1 MAHKVSKLFNE
12 TLNEMNIS
20 AKQKA
25 VLQASLQLF
34 SEKGFENT
42 STNEIAS
49 LANVAVG
56 TVYQQFKSKDQL
68 LQVVIESL
76 IDEVIPKVANEFVA
90 GVKVTQETEFGEFLQ
105 NIIQDRMQ
113 FAVDNLPQIR
123 VLVRETM
130 VNKKVQQQLQARI
143 VKLPFDRLK
152 DFFADYQQK
161 GQIVE
166 WDFMRIVRYI
176 VGIVG
181 SYIVPIIFSP
191 GQHEADVGQMSHEAT
206 EILIK
211 ELKP

>member
-12 TLNEMNIS
+12 TLNEMDIS

-34 SEKGFENT
+34 SEQGFENT
-42 STNEIAS
+42 STNEIARK
-49 LANVAVG
+49 ANVAVG
-56 TVYQQFKSKDQL
+56 TVYQQFKSKEQL
-68 LQVVIESL
+68 LQAVIGPL
-76 IDEVIPKVANEFVA
+76 VDEVIPKVASEFVA
-90 GVKVTQETEFGEFLQ
+90 GVKVTKETEFAEFLQ

-113 FAVDNLPQIR
+113 FTVDNLPQIR
-123 VLVRETM
+123 VLIRETM

-143 VKLPFDRLK
+143 VKLPFDRLQG
-152 DFFADYQQK
+152 FFADYQQQ

-166 WDFMRIVRYI
+166 WNFMRILRYI
-176 VGIVG
+176 AGISG

-191 GQHEADVGQMSHEAT
+191 DHEVDVGQMSHEAT

-211 ELKP
+211 GLQP